1 MLLLVSLVP
10 FSSFSAEP
18 RQESYF
24 LKESTDTTAV
34 RAANSGLTASSSPM
48 AMDAVS
54 PAGHQGALNTQGAI
68 QGIAI
73 HNASASDAEY
83 LLVPLNLS
91 PTSAL
96 SLEIGL
102 QGNIAAAAGNAGNA
116 TVPADDPR
124 IVRRRAMQ
132 ADFLNRR
139 GGTDP
144 GTPLNPATAVP
155 HGQLP
160 AVGDTWRLNNELANQ
175 CAAGLSAEADVI
187 WVGDNIIVLT
197 DKSNPAATWN
207 NTDLQN
213 ALTAIDTQVY
223 PAVTSKF
230 GPPSDLDGNGKVV
243 IFITQGF
250 NRLDAAASSSGVG
263 LYLPRDKLSRQECAT
278 GNVGEVVY
286 MLAPDPTGVV
296 NSNVR
301 TVSYVTGA
309 LAPSFARELA
319 HMVMDGHRMASLSP
333 FEETWLDEALGGM
346 AMEQAFYATS
356 VGLGPFSNILLSNL
370 TTGPNASRRVAAF
383 NTYQNN
389 LYSGWRSWL
398 QFPSSMGVM
407 DSNRINTASSG
418 VQWAFLRYVTDRYAG
433 ISQANETSF
442 LQSLVNSNLTGVDN
456 IRQAIN
462 AEPAQ
467 WLRDFL
473 LSVYLDDNP
482 KVGTLGSTGIYSMS
496 SWNFRSVY
504 GGLGGFPLRD
514 IALPANGNASVLLNR
529 QGSSSY
535 YRFAVA
541 ANATAKLSLAPTAGG
556 PSGSYAII
564 PLGTSAVLD
573 IPGPLTG
580 LSATP
585 AAQSARVQWTVAPGD
600 GNGSPSQFTAIAQFQ
615 GSAVGSCNPVGNANE
630 CTITGLTDGTT
641 YAIVMEATN
650 AAGNGASYSNGT
662 TVTPQETRA
671 AQTIAFADP
680 GPQQVGQPLAL
691 TASTTSGLQVA
702 FTVSPGCGI
711 QGNTVTFATAGTAV
725 CTVTATQAGD
735 AQWQAAAPV
744 SHALNAAKGLN
755 TIAFN
760 PQASQ
765 PYVKDG
771 SFTLQ
776 PAASAS
782 SGLPVSYSS
791 STPQVCSVAGATVGI
806 IGAGTC
812 TLAAHQAGD
821 VNWLAAT
828 EQTRSVQIIA
838 GLPDA
843 PTGVTA
849 EPGDGRATVRWT
861 APVNTGGVAIG
872 SYTVAAQADGSKTCS
887 ATTGLTC
894 TVHGLTGG
902 TAYTFTVVATNAAG
916 KASAA
921 SQPSNAVTP
930 LRRSHNDSALQAAL
944 TGGGPGCTFE
954 SSQASPAGA
963 VTDLPSQVKAA
974 GPQFAFKLTGCDVRG
989 AVQMQIDYTASLP
1002 ASAAPLQYWKK
1013 NSAGQWAVYAGAQ
1026 ITGNRVTLTLT
1037 DGGAGD
1043 ADGIENGEIVDPG
1056 VVVQMAG
1063 PVTAVPVPLTGPWLL
1078 GLLSL
1083 LVTGSGAWR
1092 VRRRSAKLS

>member
-1 MLLLVSLVP
+1 MLLLTSLI
-10 FSSFSAEP
+10 SASALSAEP
-18 RQESYF
+18 ISQVADSNLE
-24 LKESTDTTAV
+24 AI
-34 RAANSGLTASSSPM
+34 SSPIQM
-48 AMDAVS
+48 NIAS
-54 PAGHQGALNTQGAI
+54 PIGHHGVLNAIGAI

-73 HNASASDAEY
+73 HNASASDMEY
-83 LLVPLNLS
+83 LLVPINLS
-91 PTSAL
+91 STSAL
-96 SLEIGL
+96 SLGVDL
-102 QGNIAAAAGNAGNA
+102 QGNIAATGGNLGN
-116 TVPADDPR
+116 TSVPADDQR

-139 GGTDP
+139 GGTDA
-144 GTPLNPATAVP
+144 GAPLAPSTEVP
-155 HGQLP
+155 HGRLP
-160 AVGDTWRLNNELANQ
+160 AVGDIWHLNNELANQ
-175 CAAGLSAEADVI
+175 CAAGLRAEADVI

-197 DKSNPAATWN
+197 DKSNPAITWN
-207 NTDLQN
+207 STDLQN
-213 ALTAIDTQVY
+213 ALTAIDTQIY
-223 PAVTSKF
+223 PAVTGKF
-230 GPPSDLDGNGKVV
+230 GLPSDMDGNGKVV

-250 NRLDAAASSSGVG
+250 NRLDATGNSSGVG

-286 MLAPDPTGVV
+286 MLAPDLTGMV
-296 NSNVR
+296 NGNVR
-301 TVSYVTGA
+301 TLSYVTGN

-319 HMVMDGHRMASLSP
+319 HMVMDSRRMASHSP

-346 AMEQAFYATS
+346 ALEQAFYATS
-356 VGLGPFSNILLSNL
+356 VGLQPFSNIGLNNL
-370 TTGPNASRRVAAF
+370 TTGPNASSRVAAF
-383 NTYQNN
+383 NTYQNS
-389 LYSGWRSWL
+389 LYTGWRSWL
-398 QFPSSMGVM
+398 QFPSNTGVM
-407 DSNRINTASSG
+407 DSNKINSASSG
-418 VQWAFLRYVTDRYAG
+418 VQWAFLRYVADRYTGA
-433 ISQANETSF
+433 SLANETTF
-442 LQSLVNSNLTGVDN
+442 IQSLVNSPLTGVDN

-462 AEPAQ
+462 EEPAQ

-473 LSVYLDDNP
+473 LAVYLDDHP
-482 KVGTLGSTGIYSMS
+482 QAATWGSTGLYSMS
-496 SWNFRSVY
+496 SWNYRSVY

-514 IALPANGNASVLLNR
+514 TALAVNGDASVLLNR
-529 QGSSSY
+529 LGSSSY
-535 YRFAVA
+535 YRFAVG
-541 ANATAKLSLAPTAGG
+541 ANTTAKLSLAPTAGG

-564 PLGTSAVLD
+564 PLGTSAMLD

-585 AAQSARVQWTVAPGD
+585 AAQSARVQWAVAPGN
-600 GNGSPSQFTAIAQFQ
+600 GNGSPSQFTAIAQLQ
-615 GSAVGSCNPVGNANE
+615 GSPVGSCNPVGNASE
-630 CTITGLTDGTT
+630 CTITGLADGTT
-641 YAIVMEATN
+641 YTIVMEASN

-662 TVTPQETRA
+662 TVTPLETRPV
-671 AQTIAFADP
+671 QTIAFSDP
-680 GPQQVGQPLAL
+680 GPQQVGQPMTL
-691 TASTTSGLQVA
+691 TASTTSGLPIA
-702 FTVSPGCGI
+702 FTASPDCSI
-711 QGNTVTFATAGTAV
+711 QGNTVLFAKAGTAV

-744 SHALNAAKGLN
+744 SHALNVAKGLN

-791 STPQVCSVAGATVGI
+791 STPQVCSVTGATVGI
-806 IGAGTC
+806 VGAGTC
-812 TLAAHQAGD
+812 TLAANQAGD
-821 VNWLAAT
+821 ANWLAAT
-828 EQTRSVQIIA
+828 EQTRSVQITE

-849 EPGDGRATVRWT
+849 DAGDGRVAVRWT
-861 APVNTGGVAIG
+861 APVNTGGTTID
-872 SYTVAAQADGSKTCS
+872 SYTVTAQADSSKTCT

-916 KASAA
+916 QTSAA
-921 SQPSNAVTP
+921 SQPSNAVIP
-930 LRRSHNDSALQAAL
+930 LRLSHTDSTLQASL

-954 SSQASPAGA
+954 SSQASPAGT

-989 AVQMQIDYTASLP
+989 AVQMQIDYSASLP
-1002 ASAAPLQYWKK
+1002 SSATPLQYWKK
-1013 NSAGQWAVYAGAQ
+1013 SSAGQWAVYAGAQ

-1063 PVTAVPVPLTGPWLL
+1063 TATAVPIPLSGPWMLA
-1078 GLLSL
+1078 LLSM
-1083 LVTGSGAWR
+1083 LVTGLGVWNLRKRELHTSI
-1092 VRRRSAKLS
+1092 RSS